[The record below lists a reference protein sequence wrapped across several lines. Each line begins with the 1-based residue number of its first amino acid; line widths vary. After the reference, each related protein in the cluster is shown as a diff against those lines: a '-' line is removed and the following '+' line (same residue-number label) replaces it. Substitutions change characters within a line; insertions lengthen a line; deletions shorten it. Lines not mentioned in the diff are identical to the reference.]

1 MKNES
6 ITQILI
12 IPPFP
17 AFRVSWTP
25 KDRFGDRL
33 SSRAE
38 CLAICAR
45 QPHTWSIQELVD
57 FTGKLTVCYGK
68 WTIDNR
74 NRCFTWFYVIFYSY
88 VNVYQRVESLNYW
101 YVKKKHSSTN
111 WLPNQNPNRLQ
122 IPNVTHQPIHSVMAM
137 YSLRGVK
144 FLTHTDI
151 GMSQNLNSTRFGGC
165 TSIVWPMAI
174 PEITY

>member
-57 FTGKLTVCYGK
+57 FTSKPTVCYGK

-101 YVKKKHSSTN
+101 YVKKNIAVPTDYPIKIQIDCKSRMS
-111 WLPNQNPNRLQ
+111 PINQFTVWWQCTHWGVSNFWP
-122 IPNVTHQPIHSVMAM
+122 IPI
-137 YSLRGVK
+137 LGWVK
-144 FLTHTDI
+144 T
-151 GMSQNLNSTRFGGC
+151 
-165 TSIVWPMAI
+165 
-174 PEITY
+174 